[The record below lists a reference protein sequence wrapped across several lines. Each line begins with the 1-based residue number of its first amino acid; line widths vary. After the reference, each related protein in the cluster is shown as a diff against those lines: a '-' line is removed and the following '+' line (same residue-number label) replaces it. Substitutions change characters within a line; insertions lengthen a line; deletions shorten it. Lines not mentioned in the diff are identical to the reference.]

1 MRTPAIV
8 QQDAVMCLAMDVLA
22 LATIAKREVF
32 ALCCAFFLRSRVLFF
47 VFFETVSDLMLESH
61 MK

>member
-22 LATIAKREVF
+22 LATTAKREVF
-32 ALCCAFFLRSRVLFF
+32 ALCCAFFAYQSAFF
-47 VFFETVSDLMLESH
+47 VFYETVSDLMLESH
-61 MK
+61 IK

>member
-1 MRTPAIV
+1 
-8 QQDAVMCLAMDVLA
+8 MCLAMDVLA

-32 ALCCAFFLRSRVLFF
+32 ALCCAFFCVAECFFF
-47 VFFETVSDLMLESH
+47 VFFETVSDLMLESY

>member
-32 ALCCAFFLRSRVLFF
+32 ALCCAFFCVAECFFF
-47 VFFETVSDLMLESH
+47 VFFETVSDLMLESY

>member
-1 MRTPAIV
+1 
-8 QQDAVMCLAMDVLA
+8 MCLAMDVLA

-32 ALCCAFFLRSRVLFF
+32 ALCCAFFAYQSAFF
-47 VFFETVSDLMLESH
+47 VFYETVSDLMLESH